1 MNPNILTLNLPRF
14 SKLLMSH
21 AYNETN
27 DISDVAIYE
36 VNTAMETALSKI
48 TGSLT

>member
-1 MNPNILTLNLPRF
+1 MFNRSN
-14 SKLLMSH
+14 LLMSH

-36 VNTAMETALSKI
+36 VNTAMATALAKI
-48 TGSLT
+48 TSSIT